1 MKGDRNNT
9 KVIKLKN
16 GDYNSAILVLSVQ
29 AIGKYFND
37 LQIML

>member
-16 GDYNSAILVLSVQ
+16 GDYNSAILFTFCLGNRK
-29 AIGKYFND
+29 IF
-37 LQIML
+37 